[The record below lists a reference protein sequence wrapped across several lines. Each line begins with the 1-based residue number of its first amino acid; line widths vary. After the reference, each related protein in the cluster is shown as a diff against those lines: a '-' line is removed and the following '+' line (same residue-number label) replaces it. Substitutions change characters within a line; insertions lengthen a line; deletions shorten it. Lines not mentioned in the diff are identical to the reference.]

1 MMKHGQHPSGSK
13 PSSSVVSLLLLP
25 LKIIAWP
32 FLFLCRFLYEHWLS
46 YVLGRVRRDEDRVYS
61 VRFVWYGDSVYLHP
75 MVWGSLVLFFVVK
88 SDVFAAGWPLLVWFI
103 LLAVCFLTVIYN
115 FNIVKASI
123 LIVCIVAVLSLA
135 YVSNAEWEW
144 NPLRALAGHIEWLHV
159 EVTQG
164 FYVVAAYVFAML
176 ISAEVLWAWLFNR
189 VEIDEAYVYERRFL
203 QSTAREPIFARGLKR
218 ETKDLL
224 ELVIMGAADITHRTQ
239 KGSKVFKNVPGA
251 SLGLGTALDK
261 LLDHRRPDEIRME
274 RKKRGERFG
283 STPDDGIPDAI
294 DKAAGNE

>member
-1 MMKHGQHPSGSK
+1 MNHGQPESDSK
-13 PSSSVVSLLLLP
+13 PSSSIVSLLLLP

-32 FLFLCRFLYEHWLS
+32 FLILGRFLYEHWLS
-46 YVLGRVRRDEDRVYS
+46 YVLGRVKRDEDRVYS
-61 VRFVWYGDSVYLHP
+61 VRFIWYGDSVYLHP
-75 MVWGSLVLFFVVK
+75 MVWGSLVLFLVVK
-88 SDVFAAGWPLLVWFI
+88 SDVVTSGWPLLVWFM
-103 LLAVCFLTVIYN
+103 LLVVCFLTVIYN
-115 FNIVKASI
+115 FNIIKAGV

-135 YVSNAEWEW
+135 YISNAEWKW
-144 NPLRALAGHIEWLHV
+144 NFLRALADHIEWLHV

-164 FYVVAAYVFAML
+164 FYIVAAYVFALL
-176 ISAEVLWAWLFNR
+176 ISSEVLWAWMFNR

-239 KGSKVFKNVPGA
+239 KGAKVFKNVPGA

-261 LLDHRRPDEIRME
+261 LLDYRRPDEIRMQ
-274 RKKRGERFG
+274 RKKRGEAVDSETDEGG
-283 STPDDGIPDAI
+283 SGANDD
-294 DKAAGNE
+294 AAGN

>member
-1 MMKHGQHPSGSK
+1 MNETPQQKESE
-13 PSSSVVSLLLLP
+13 SSTAVSLLLLP

-32 FLFLCRFLYEHWLS
+32 FLFVGRFLYEHWLS
-46 YVLGRVRRDEDRVYS
+46 YVLGRAKRDGDRVFS

-75 MVWGSLVLFFVVK
+75 MVWGSLVLYVVVK
-88 SDVFAAGWPLLVWFI
+88 SQVFAPGWSLLVWFI

-115 FNIVKASI
+115 FNIVKASV
-123 LIVCIVAVLSLA
+123 LIVCVIAVLSLA
-135 YVSNAEWEW
+135 YVSNAEWRW
-144 NPLRALAGHIEWLHV
+144 NPLRAVADHIESLDA

-164 FYVVAAYVFAML
+164 FYIVAAYVFALL
-176 ISAEVLWAWLFNR
+176 IAAEVLWGWLFNR

-239 KGSKVFKNVPGA
+239 RGSKVFKNVPGA
-251 SLGLGTALDK
+251 SLGLGVALDQM
-261 LLDHRRPDEIRME
+261 LDHRRPDEDRLQ
-274 RKKRGERFG
+274 RKRRAASAGDSLPE
-283 STPDDGIPDAI
+283 SVDGP
-294 DKAAGNE
+294 AGNE